1 MRYELAKLSGLRIP
15 VVAVVSSFDE
25 VRLPQ
30 GMVSRVLLVQVRH
43 GAGHLLTDH
52 VWIMPAGDFKKKKL
66 KSGERVR
73 FTALVR
79 QYRKRL
85 RDRVA
90 IDYGLVEP
98 KKVEKAE
105 P

>member
-1 MRYELAKLSGLRIP
+1 MRHELAKLAGLRIP
-15 VVAVVSSFDE
+15 VEAVVSSFDE
-25 VRLPQ
+25 IRRPQ

-52 VWIMPAGDFKKKKL
+52 VWITPAGAFKKKF
-66 KSGERVR
+66 KSGDRVR

-85 RDRVA
+85 RDRIA
-90 IDYGLVEP
+90 IDYGLVEV
-98 KKVEKAE
+98 KKVEKAQ

>member
-1 MRYELAKLSGLRIP
+1 MRHELAKLSGLRIP
-15 VVAVVSSFDE
+15 VEAVISGFDQ

-52 VWIMPAGDFKKKKL
+52 VWITPATPFKKKF
-66 KSGERVR
+66 KSGDRVR

-98 KKVEKAE
+98 KKVEKAQ